1 MYTIS
6 MSTTIRVSEATRDKF
21 ATLAKSTGKPMT
33 DLLDRAASMLE
44 RELFFS
50 SFQRG
55 YEKLNDDADTWNEIV
70 AERDLEE
77 NVLDDAAR

>member
-1 MYTIS
+1 

-21 ATLAKSTGKPMT
+21 AALAKSTGKPMT
-33 DLLDRAASMLE
+33 DLLDRAASILE

-50 SFQRG
+50 SLQQR
-55 YEKLNDDADTWNEIV
+55 YEILQDDAGTWNEIV

-77 NVLDDAAR
+77 NVLDDTPR